1 MAGCT
6 FLTLVINGPTTK
18 WLIDY
23 LQILSQ
29 HRIKDQVFKN
39 FLETMSED
47 SINMQ
52 QNLRNDP
59 YL

>member
-6 FLTLVINGPTTK
+6 FLTLVINGPTTN

-29 HRIKDQVFKN
+29 HRIKEQVFKN